1 MSSNIV
7 RGYSSIE
14 RVHSIERE
22 REEILSSKEYRE
34 WCKKYNIGSRV
45 EVRDSRAT
53 ELMNQYSDRYTNWI
67 KSR

>member
-7 RGYSSIE
+7 RGYSSID
-14 RVHSIERE
+14 RVHSIEKE
-22 REEILSSKEYRE
+22 REEILSSKEYID

-45 EVRDSRAT
+45 EIRDSRAT

>member
-1 MSSNIV
+1 MNSISIGYSNID
-7 RGYSSIE
+7 
-14 RVHSIERE
+14 RVHIIERE
-22 REEILSSKEYRE
+22 REEIQSSKEYRD

-45 EVRDSRAT
+45 EIRDSRAT

>member
-1 MSSNIV
+1 MNSISIGYSNID
-7 RGYSSIE
+7 RI
-14 RVHSIERE
+14 HSIEKE
-22 REEILSSKEYRE
+22 REEIQSSKEYRD

-45 EVRDSRAT
+45 EIRDSRAT